1 MNKRFLR
8 LAGVFL
14 AVGGLTAWMVLRYAN
29 SDAKLPAISDD
40 EMTRRR
46 ANLDGTA
53 PEAQPA
59 QAALDFKRPVRL
71 AIGSLGFADEEMNRK
86 VADLTLA
93 ELAAAKGLDLV
104 ERQSLDRVIQEMNLS
119 LSSLVRARDAVRVGK
134 LVRADWF
141 LLGSSFNLNGTNSI
155 VVRVVD
161 ARTGIL
167 REAGVFASGQSPIR
181 LASDLAGFIRRCRQ
195 NAAEAKSP
203 VYLALGSFNDL
214 SVNNRQAT
222 LATQMRSFLTAAYQ
236 KANVTLLERE
246 FARALL
252 QEIHLDL
259 AGLTDETGTNAP
271 AMQSAYWM
279 VDGSYQSYETSQFEV
294 ELVLNVRRMFGRN
307 QQIALRNKPGD
318 LLFQQVR
325 ESIDGVMKRDKAA
338 LSPTRLT
345 EMRAQLAVGRNI
357 LMSVESSNQGR
368 FSDWIG
374 YTGNLSANDLARNR
388 RNIEEAIRAFETV
401 LLLDPKNR
409 EAKMGLADCYK
420 SAFIDRVDEARD
432 LYREIIE
439 GSVSDRWTRDAE
451 KELVWGFKRFYSPE
465 EKRHWFESAAQR
477 ASNAASAEFYQNQLK
492 EASEE
497 VILEK
502 QGTSEAE
509 RVAEERLFRDMKA
522 WEQEV
527 RGHMFGV
534 DFYNTGLGKYVE
546 AFGTNKAA
554 AAKRLV
560 ELLPKLQAVSSNL
573 APHILA
579 GVVTFQ
585 VDTNAPLILEFERLL
600 DRVSE
605 NPREMVE
612 FRYYVQLLASPVYRW
627 AAEKEL
633 YTLAAKTKLLL
644 IRAASQN
651 RSFSVDNEDKMGLA
665 FSYLGAQEWQKAL
678 EIFQGYS
685 NRPVLM
691 GNGGLWGKAF
701 TPVLTRKEV
710 AYCQKKLGL
719 PVASDPR
726 EFEMGNPCV
735 CLHEPSVFATTPD
748 GLWIGIGNQL
758 MQLDFDLKTNLTV
771 RLPIEG
777 AAALTRLC
785 IGPTNIWIGTAGEGL
800 IEVNKATRMCR
811 RLTEKDGLMMDYI
824 TALHL
829 AKDTLWIG
837 YGNKSGGG
845 LGRLD
850 GSTGRIVSYAR
861 SLLNKPNLQER
872 TDNGRVIGSGEIP
885 PGKLIFG
892 ITTSPTG
899 EIWVMGHDAGL
910 RRFKPQEEVWETIEK
925 VGGGCLAA
933 DSERIFLGQ
942 DRSQLDYG
950 GQLNAACE
958 LGVHVMN
965 LKNGQSRKFAEAE
978 GLPCSA
984 VTTMTLDGQNLWI
997 GGTGFIACVDAEK
1010 GKVRKLAYVKTR
1022 GALLNG
1028 VQQIQVG
1035 GGYVW
1040 ANFDK
1045 HLHRASL
1052 QDVR

>member
-1 MNKRFLR
+1 MNKRFLLFATAL
-8 LAGVFL
+8 LAI
-14 AVGGLTAWMVLRYAN
+14 GGLAAWMILRYAN
-29 SDAKLPAISDD
+29 SDTKFSAISDD
-40 EMTRRR
+40 EMTRHM
-46 ANLDGTA
+46 AKMLGPA
-53 PEAQPA
+53 PGAQPA
-59 QAALDFKRPVRL
+59 PAVLDMKRPVRL
-71 AIGSLGFADEEMNRK
+71 AIGSLGFADEETNRK
-86 VADLTLA
+86 TADLTLA
-93 ELAAAKGLDLV
+93 ELTGAKGLELV
-104 ERQSLDRVIQEMNLS
+104 ERQSLDRALQEMNLS
-119 LSSLVRARDAVRVGK
+119 LSGLIRARDAVRVGK

-141 LLGSSFNLNGTNSI
+141 LLGSSFNFNGTNSI
-155 VVRVVD
+155 VVRAVD

-167 REAGVFASGQSPIR
+167 REGGVFASGQSPMR

-203 VYLALGSFNDL
+203 VYLAVGSFDDL

-222 LATQMRSFLTAAYQ
+222 FPTQLRSYLTAAYQ
-236 KANVTLLERE
+236 KTSITLLERE
-246 FARALL
+246 FASTLL
-252 QEIHLDL
+252 QEVRLDL
-259 AGLTDETGTNAP
+259 AGLTDVADTNAP

-279 VDGSYQSYETSQFEV
+279 VDGYYQSYETSQFEV

-307 QQIALRNKPGD
+307 QQIALRNKPGE

-325 ESIDGVMKRDKAA
+325 AFIDGVMKRDQAA
-338 LSPTRLT
+338 LSPTRVT
-345 EMRAQLAVGRNI
+345 ELRAQLAVGRDI
-357 LMSVESSNQGR
+357 LMSVKLSNRGQ

-374 YTGNLSANDLARNR
+374 YTGNLSASDLARNR

-401 LLLDPKNR
+401 MLLDPRNR
-409 EAKMGLADCYK
+409 EAKMGLAGCYK
-420 SAFIDRVDEARD
+420 SAFINRVDEARD

-439 GSVSDRWTRDAE
+439 GSVSDKWTRDAE
-451 KELVWGFKRFYSPE
+451 EELVWGFRRFYSPE
-465 EKRHWFESAAQR
+465 EKRRWFESAAQR
-477 ASNAASAEFYQNQLK
+477 ASNVASLEFYQNQLK
-492 EASEE
+492 AANEE

-502 QGTSEAE
+502 RGTSEAE
-509 RVAEERLFRDMKA
+509 RVAEERLFRDMQA
-522 WEQEV
+522 WEKQV

-546 AFGTNKAA
+546 AFGTNHAA

-560 ELLPKLQAVSSNL
+560 ELLPKLQAASSNL

-585 VDTNAPLILEFERLL
+585 LDTNAPIISEFERSL
-600 DRVSE
+600 DRDSE
-605 NPREMVE
+605 NPREMFE
-612 FRYYVQLLASPVYRW
+612 SRYYIQLLASPVYRW
-627 AAEKEL
+627 AAEKKL
-633 YTLAAKTKLLL
+633 YSIAAKTKALL
-644 IRAASQN
+644 IHAAGKN
-651 RSFSVDNEDKMGLA
+651 PGLSVGNEDKMGLA

-678 EIFQGYS
+678 EVFQGYS

-726 EFEMGNPCV
+726 EFEMGDACF

-748 GLWIGIGNQL
+748 GLWICIGDQL
-758 MQLDFDLKTNLTV
+758 MQLDFDLKTNFTI

-777 AAALTRLC
+777 STAITRLC
-785 IGPTNIWIGTAGEGL
+785 PGSTNIWIGTAGEGL
-800 IEVNKATRMCR
+800 IEIDKATRQCR
-811 RLTEKDGLMMDYI
+811 RLTVKDGLMMDYI
-824 TALHL
+824 TELHL

-837 YGNKSGGG
+837 YGHGPSGG

-850 GSTGRIVSYAR
+850 VSTRRIVSYTR
-861 SLLNKPNLQER
+861 SLLDKPNLQGR
-872 TDNGRVIGSGEIP
+872 SDNGHLIGSRELP
-885 PGKLIFG
+885 PGKLVFG
-892 ITTSPTG
+892 ITTSPNG
-899 EIWVMGHDAGL
+899 EIWVLGHGAGL
-910 RRFKPQEEVWETIEK
+910 RRYKPQDETWETIEK
-925 VGGGCLAA
+925 VGGGCLVA

-942 DRSQLDYG
+942 DRSQLDYDG
-950 GQLNAACE
+950 RLNATCE
-958 LGVHVMN
+958 LGVHVMD
-965 LKNGQSRKFAEAE
+965 LMNGQLRKFGEVE

-997 GGTGFIACVDAEK
+997 GGTGFIACVDAGE
-1010 GKVRKLAYVKTR
+1010 GKVRNLAYVNTR
-1022 GALLNG
+1022 GAVLNG
-1028 VQQIQVG
+1028 VQQIQIG

-1052 QDVR
+1052 KDVR